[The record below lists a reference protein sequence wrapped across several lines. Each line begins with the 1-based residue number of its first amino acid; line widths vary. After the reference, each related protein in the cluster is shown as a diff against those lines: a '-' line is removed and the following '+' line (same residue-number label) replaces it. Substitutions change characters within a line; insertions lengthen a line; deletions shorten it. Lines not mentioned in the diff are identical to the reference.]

1 MKDFFLN
8 YPTNKLCHDK
18 IHFILDNDNALNYHN
33 KLEEYSKT
41 PLIQLNGLAKR
52 IGVNKIFIKDESKRF
67 GLNAYK
73 VLGASYAIYKI
84 LSMNPKVS
92 TFCTATDGNHGMAVA
107 WSCNMNNKESVI
119 YVPKDTSDQ
128 RIQSLSAIASRVYKT
143 DLNYE
148 RTCQLAKTTSRKMNW
163 QLVQDTSWKGYEEIP
178 AYIMSGYLTQFKE
191 LENEINS
198 IKKPKADIIFFQ
210 TGVGSWAASGIWYYL
225 NKYGTKKPKIIL
237 VEPNECSGVFES
249 FINGKRISPKGNF
262 KTIMA
267 GLNCGIP
274 SKIAWEIIKN
284 GCDACLKISDK
295 YAKEAMRSLFYNH
308 NKDLRVISG
317 ESGAAGLAGLMKC
330 IKDESLDNLRNHI
343 GLSSGSKILVFNTEG
358 DTDKESFKS
367 IIKN

>member
-41 PLIQLNGLAKR
+41 PMIQLNGLAKE

-84 LSMNPKVS
+84 LSMNPRIS

-128 RIQSLSAIASRVYKT
+128 RIQSLATIASTVYKT
-143 DLNYE
+143 NLNYE
-148 RTCQLAKTTSRKMNW
+148 ETCQLAKTTSRKMNW

-191 LENEINS
+191 LENEINT
-198 IKKPKADIIFFQ
+198 IKKPEADIIFFQ

-225 NKYGTKKPKIIL
+225 NKYGPKRPKIIL
-237 VEPNECSGVFES
+237 VEPNESSGVFES

-274 SKIAWEIIKN
+274 SKIAWKIIKN

-330 IKDESLDNLRNHI
+330 IKEKSLENLRNHI
-343 GLSSGSKILVFNTEG
+343 GLSSDSKILVFNTEG